1 MRTAAMAGCTPNCTD
16 IMRKY
21 IVAAGLVAAL
31 LLVVILAAFR
41 EGGTSGSYRMAKVES
56 GPIVSVVGAAGSVEL
71 STSYPVV
78 ARIAGVVTGVDVDFN
93 TQVKPGDAL
102 ARLNPEDAE
111 ARLNIAQ
118 ADLNVARGAVDIA
131 TTQIDLSRRQVDN
144 ARATLESARAAT
156 KSAGYAVGEAQRDLS
171 IKQKLAATG
180 DAAPIETERAKTAQG
195 RASNDMEAAKAR
207 EEAAVASAAAAQAQ
221 LEVTESQLRN
231 AQATL
236 AAREIAVSQAEA
248 DVERTTVR
256 APVAGIV
263 MAKNAVVGRTV
274 NVGEV
279 LFTIAPDLKEVHV
292 QARIDEAD
300 VGRIAPG
307 QPATFVF
314 GAYPGRVFEGKVIDI
329 QKTPQVAEGVVTYI
343 VQILARNDE
352 LKLLPGMTAAVNIIV
367 DSRTEAIKVPRAA
380 LRFVPT
386 AAGDEKAVAALQ
398 PTGNDTVWRLG
409 PGNRPEPVPIKTGIS
424 DGVFTEVVEGALH
437 PGEELIVGFAEN
449 SKKSSG
455 PLRF

>member
-1 MRTAAMAGCTPNCTD
+1 
-16 IMRKY
+16 MRKY
-21 IVAAGLVAAL
+21 LVAVGLVVAL
-31 LLVVILAAFR
+31 LLVVTLAAFH
-41 EGGTSGSYRMAKVES
+41 EGGTSGSYRMAKVEA

-71 STSYPVV
+71 TTSYPVV
-78 ARIAGVVTGVDVDFN
+78 ARITGVVTGVDVDFN
-93 TQVKPGDAL
+93 AQVQPGDIL
-102 ARLNPEDAE
+102 ARLNPEDAA
-111 ARLNIAQ
+111 ARLNIAK

-131 TTQIDLSRRQVDN
+131 ASQIDLSRRQLDN
-144 ARATLESARAAT
+144 ARAALESVRAAT
-156 KSAGYAVGEAQRDLS
+156 TSAGYAVGEAQRDFS

-180 DAAPIETERAKTAQG
+180 DAAPIETERARTAQG
-195 RASNDMEAAKAR
+195 RANNDQEAAKAH
-207 EEAAVASAAAAQAQ
+207 EVAAVASAAASQAQ
-221 LEVTESQLRN
+221 LEVSESQLRN

-256 APVAGIV
+256 APVAGII

-279 LFTIAPDLKEVHV
+279 LFTIAPDLREVYV

-307 QPATFVF
+307 QPASFVF
-314 GAYPGRVFEGKVIDI
+314 GAYPGRTFEGKVVDI

-352 LKLLPGMTAAVNIIV
+352 LKLLPGMTAAVKIV
-367 DSRTEAIKVPRAA
+367 VDNRAEAVKVPRAA

-386 AAGDEKAVAALQ
+386 AAGDEKTLAAPQ

-437 PGEELIVGFAEN
+437 PGEDIIIGFAES
-449 SKKSSG
+449 SKKSGG